1 MSGSSTSKVH
11 KDWDADQFSRPTRE
25 GDAQLEVQG
34 MAPIP
39 DDGRYG
45 RKFRLFTVWFAPNL
59 VPAAV
64 FTGTLATASFIGLSL
79 WWGIAAIVVGNI
91 LGALPASFTAIMG
104 PRTGMPQLPLSR
116 IAFGRTIAVPGLA
129 NWLTTIAWDAINALF
144 GSEALVV
151 LFHLPFWLGLL
162 IIIAAQGTIAVFGF
176 EFIHTFEKWASVIL
190 GVVFVILTV
199 KIALIG
205 NIHVTQQTHGG
216 AAVGGFLLM
225 VAIVAGFTIGYGGY
239 ASDYTRYFKADIS
252 AWAVGWRTL
261 AGLALSSAWLEI
273 LGLLVASKLAADQT
287 SAGLYHLMGGGFLG
301 VIAMLGIAMGTVAID
316 AMDDYTGSLSLQS
329 TGIRISRPV
338 SAAIVGIGGFALAL
352 YMYEGNVVSTFE
364 NIVLFSGYWA
374 APYCAIILSEWWLRK
389 GKVNVRT
396 LLHLRDL
403 EIGWEG
409 LTALLVGFGAA
420 VPFMD
425 ATIFVGS
432 VSSGPLHGGD
442 LAYEVGFVVA
452 GIVYLALRSLTRSR
466 RAAAAI
472 VAPEPVGVGASAA
485 DIVVTSS
492 DLPPAEAAGQA

>member
-1 MSGSSTSKVH
+1 MPDSAPRVH

-25 GDAQLEVQG
+25 GDTQLEVQG

-39 DDGRYG
+39 TEGRYG

-79 WWGIAAIVVGNI
+79 WWGIAAIILGNI
-91 LGALPASFTAIMG
+91 IGALPASFTAIMG

-116 IAFGRTIAVPGLA
+116 MAFGRAIVVPGLA

-162 IIIAAQGTIAVFGF
+162 IIIAAQGTLAVFGF
-176 EFIHTFEKWASVIL
+176 ELIHTFEKWASVVL
-190 GVVFVILTV
+190 GVIFVILTV
-199 KIALIG
+199 KIAIIG
-205 NIHVTQQTHGG
+205 DIHVPQQTHGG
-216 AAVGGFLLM
+216 PAVGGFLLM

-239 ASDYTRYFKADIS
+239 ASDYTRYYKADIS

-261 AGLALSSAWLEI
+261 AGLALSSGWLEI

-287 SAGLYHLMGGGFLG
+287 SRGIYHLMGGGFLG
-301 VIAMLGIAMGTVAID
+301 VIAMLGIAVGTVAID

-329 TGIRISRPV
+329 TGIRISRPL
-338 SAAIVGIGGFALAL
+338 SAGIVGIGGFGLAL
-352 YMYEGNVVSTFE
+352 YMYEGSVVSTFE

-374 APYCAIILSEWWLRK
+374 APYVAIVLSEWWLRK
-389 GKVNVRT
+389 GQVNVSQ

-403 EIGWEG
+403 ETGWEG
-409 LTALLVGFGAA
+409 LIALLVGFGAA

-425 ATIFVGS
+425 ATIFVGP
-432 VSSGPLHGGD
+432 VSSGPLYGGD

-452 GIVYLALRSLTRSR
+452 GAVYLALRMFTRAR
-466 RAAAAI
+466 VAARMTGPLPAGLVAAPV
-472 VAPEPVGVGASAA
+472 VAPDQITNAA
-485 DIVVTSS
+485 
-492 DLPPAEAAGQA
+492 DLPPAE

>member
-1 MSGSSTSKVH
+1 MPDSAQPRAH
-11 KDWDADQFSRPTRE
+11 KDWDADQFSRPTHE
-25 GDAQLEVQG
+25 GDTQLEVQG

-39 DDGRYG
+39 AEGRYG

-79 WWGIAAIVVGNI
+79 WTGILAIILGNI
-91 LGALPASFTAIMG
+91 IGALPASFTAIMG

-116 IAFGRTIAVPGLA
+116 MAFGRAIVVPGLA

-162 IIIAAQGTIAVFGF
+162 IIIAAQGTLAVFGF
-176 EFIHTFEKWASVIL
+176 ELIHTFEKWASIIL
-190 GVVFVILTV
+190 GVIFAILTV

-205 NIHVTQQTHGG
+205 DIHVPQQTHGG
-216 AAVGGFLLM
+216 PAVGGFLLM

-239 ASDYTRYFKADIS
+239 ASDYTRYYKADIS

-261 AGLALSSAWLEI
+261 AGLALSSGWLEI

-287 SAGLYHLMGGGFLG
+287 SQGIYHLMGGGFLG
-301 VIAMLGIAMGTVAID
+301 VIAMLGIAVGTVAID

-338 SAAIVGIGGFALAL
+338 SAGIVGIGGFALAL

-374 APYCAIILSEWWLRK
+374 APYVAIVLSEWWLRK
-389 GKVNVRT
+389 GQVNVSQ

-403 EIGWEG
+403 ETGWEG
-409 LTALLVGFGAA
+409 LIALLAGFGAA

-425 ATIFVGS
+425 ATIFVGP
-432 VSSGPLHGGD
+432 VSSGPLYGGD

-452 GIVYLALRSLTRSR
+452 GAVYLVLRMSTRA
-466 RAAAAI
+466 RAAAR
-472 VAPEPVGVGASAA
+472 VAGQPSAA
-485 DIVVTSS
+485 GLVAAPAAAPDRVTDSA
-492 DLPPAEAAGQA
+492 DLPPAE

>member
-1 MSGSSTSKVH
+1 
-11 KDWDADQFSRPTRE
+11 
-25 GDAQLEVQG
+25 

-39 DDGRYG
+39 EDGRYG

-79 WWGIAAIVVGNI
+79 WWGIAAIILGNI
-91 LGALPASFTAIMG
+91 LGALPAAFTAVMG
-104 PRTGMPQLPLSR
+104 PRTGMPQMPLSR
-116 IAFGRTIAVPGLA
+116 IAFGRMIVIPGLA
-129 NWLTTIAWDAINALF
+129 NWLTTIAWDAINAVF

-151 LFHLPFWLGLL
+151 LFHLPFWLGLI
-162 IIIAAQGTIAVFGF
+162 IIIAAQGTLAVFGF

-190 GVVFVILTV
+190 GVIFVVLTV

-205 NIHVTQQTHGG
+205 NVHVTQQAHGG

-239 ASDYTRYFKADIS
+239 ASDYTRYFKSDMS
-252 AWAVGWRTL
+252 GWAIGWRTL

-273 LGLLVASKLAADQT
+273 LGLLIASKLAENQT
-287 SAGLYHLMGGGFLG
+287 ATGLYHLMGGGVLG
-301 VIAMLGIAMGTVAID
+301 VITMLGIAMGTVAID

-364 NIVLFSGYWA
+364 DIVLFSGYWA
-374 APYCAIILSEWWLRK
+374 APYCAIILSEWWLRR
-389 GKVNVRT
+389 GKINVSS

-403 EIGWEG
+403 ELGWEG
-409 LTALLVGFGAA
+409 LVALLVGFGAA

-425 ATIFVGS
+425 ATIFVGP
-432 VSSGPLHGGD
+432 VSEGPLHGGD
-442 LAYEVGFVVA
+442 LAYEVGFVAA
-452 GIVYLALRSLTRSR
+452 GIVYLGLRMFTRAR
-466 RAAAAI
+466 LAAI
-472 VAPEPVGVGASAA
+472 QPGARPVVGIATAPASTPDRVATAEDA
-485 DIVVTSS
+485 
-492 DLPPAEAAGQA
+492 PPAEAAGSA

>member
-1 MSGSSTSKVH
+1 MSGSATRKVH

-25 GDAQLEVQG
+25 GDTQLEVQG

-39 DDGRYG
+39 EDGRYG

-64 FTGTLATASFIGLSL
+64 FTGTLATADFIGLSL
-79 WWGIAAIVVGNI
+79 WWGIFAIVLGNI

-116 IAFGRTIAVPGLA
+116 IAFGRTIAIPGLA

-162 IIIAAQGTIAVFGF
+162 IIIVAQGALAVFGF

-190 GVVFVILTV
+190 GVIFVVLTV

-205 NIHVTQQTHGG
+205 DISVPQQTHGG

-239 ASDYTRYFKADIS
+239 ASDYTRYFKSDIS
-252 AWAVGWRTL
+252 GWAVGWRTL

-287 SAGLYHLMGGGFLG
+287 SAGIYHLMGGGFLG

-338 SAAIVGIGGFALAL
+338 SAAIVGVGGFALAL

-374 APYCAIILSEWWLRK
+374 APYVAIVLIEWWLRK
-389 GKVNVRT
+389 GKVNVGS

-403 EIGWEG
+403 ESGWEG
-409 LTALLVGFGAA
+409 LVALVVGFGAA

-425 ATIFVGS
+425 ATIFVGP
-432 VSSGPLHGGD
+432 VSEGPLHGGD

-452 GIVYLALRSLTRSR
+452 GIVYYTLRTLTGGWASAGATTGQPVV
-466 RAAAAI
+466 AAAA
-472 VAPEPVGVGASAA
+472 AGPVTTSA
-485 DIVVTSS
+485 DV
-492 DLPPAEAAGQA
+492 PPAESAGQA